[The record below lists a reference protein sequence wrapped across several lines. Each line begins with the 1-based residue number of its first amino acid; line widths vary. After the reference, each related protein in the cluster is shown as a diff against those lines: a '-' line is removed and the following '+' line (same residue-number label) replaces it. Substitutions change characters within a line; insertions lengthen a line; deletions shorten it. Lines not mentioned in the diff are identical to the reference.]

1 MFFFV
6 IIYGALA
13 CSSLLVCFCVC
24 GCVSLKFLFGIA
36 IVVVIVF
43 KLENFYDFRS
53 FIHLHSAFLCFAFF
67 FCFCC
72 FALLLHRTKF
82 IIVSNEMSVRKHRS
96 TGEVRECNCAQ
107 EKQLQ

>member
-13 CSSLLVCFCVC
+13 CSSLLVCFYVY
-24 GCVSLKFLFGIA
+24 GCASLKFLFGIA

-67 FCFCC
+67 FVFVVLLFCC
-72 FALLLHRTKF
+72 IEQNLLSFLMK
-82 IIVSNEMSVRKHRS
+82 
-96 TGEVRECNCAQ
+96 CQ
-107 EKQLQ
+107 